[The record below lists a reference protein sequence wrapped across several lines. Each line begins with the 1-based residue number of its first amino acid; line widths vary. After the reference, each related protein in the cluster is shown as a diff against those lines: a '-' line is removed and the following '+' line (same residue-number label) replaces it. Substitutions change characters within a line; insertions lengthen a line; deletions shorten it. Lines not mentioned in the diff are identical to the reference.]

1 MCMESPSD
9 TMSTQAAQEMMR
21 MVLQQMGEA
30 EALLV
35 TTTKVFF
42 GIMTCITAM
51 WSVEHPSWWDHS
63 AEIVNWTPYMSL
75 IQKQV

>member
-1 MCMESPSD
+1 MYMESVRD
-9 TMSTQAAQEMMR
+9 TMSMPAVPEMMQTVR
-21 MVLQQMGEA
+21 QQMDEA